1 MDIPSWV
8 WLPVAI
14 VPYIVIF
21 FLFIVWVSDSDYP
34 SAKRLR
40 SIWSGG
46 RDRKPD
52 KGTAM
57 IAETDES
64 LQKHWAEQ
72 EREAQEI
79 RPSDRGRS

>member
-40 SIWSGG
+40 SIWSNILQKFRGTRGG
-46 RDRKPD
+46 RYK
-52 KGTAM
+52 
-57 IAETDES
+57 
-64 LQKHWAEQ
+64 
-72 EREAQEI
+72 
-79 RPSDRGRS
+79 